1 MNRTFYNVDMVKVNQ
16 NADQEALE
24 TKSMIQTYRTLV
36 EAIIPRSP
44 ELAKEYGR
52 IQYYGA
58 LDAYIEEYL
67 IMSLNNNFVPLA
79 IPTAQMLDIAAARLL
94 NTELMNY
101 PEASIRGLFSEL
113 SPYDQFLVINLIL
126 QLNIDLSELPFP
138 FLDNQGYVLSIT
150 ISLNRL
156 TMLGYYSEW
165 SGYGST
171 RLQPP
176 DSRVLE
182 YYPISWE
189 QIGYPGPSHG
199 YRALIEYNFS

>member
-1 MNRTFYNVDMVKVNQ
+1 MNRTFYNIDMVKANQ
-16 NADQEALE
+16 KADQKELE
-24 TKSMIQTYRTLV
+24 IKSMIQTYRTLV

-58 LDAYIEEYL
+58 LDSYIEEYL
-67 IMSLNNNFVPLA
+67 IMSLNNNFMPLA

-94 NTELMNY
+94 NRDLMNY
-101 PEASIRGLFSEL
+101 PETSIRGLFSEL

-138 FLDNQGYVLSIT
+138 FLDNQGYVLSIA